1 MGILNTLQA
10 NISYDIVDEFIG
22 SYAAMCEDMER
33 LILSLEKPSHYGVNV
48 DKLFRIFHNIKSA
61 SGYMGLT
68 RMCKA
73 AEIVESVLEEARV
86 ITDGRA
92 SPELINWMLIAN
104 DIFNNWRK
112 ELEEDAADFSPIP
125 ATILRIPSRITI

>member
-10 NISYDIVDEFIG
+10 NISYDIIDEFIG

-33 LILSLEKPSHYGVNV
+33 LIVSLENPSYYSVNV
-48 DKLFRIFHNIKSA
+48 DKLFRVFHNIKSA
-61 SGYMGLT
+61 TGYMGLN

-73 AEIVESVLEEARV
+73 SEIVESVLEEARL

-104 DIFNNWRK
+104 DIFNKWRE
-112 ELEEDAADFSPIP
+112 ELEENAADFSPIP
-125 ATILRIPSRITI
+125 ATILKIPSKIVV